1 MKVPLPDKPVQP
13 VAVQMICL
21 DFQPCTCFA
30 RELHRKALT
39 ASTSYHYNSITVP
52 QCTLVQCLVCI
63 QVVQFM
69 ICSVQPIQLQNVSP
83 RCTCAES
90 SAVLNV
96 LQCIMWIWQIRVFC
110 AVHNFLNRSNKLYK
124 SILRHEERAVRH
136 NFSQSFNTLLRQLTA
151 RLISCKRSAHR

>member
-63 QVVQFM
+63 QVHDMQ
-69 ICSVQPIQLQNVSP
+69 CATNKTPNVSP
-83 RCTCAES
+83 LCTCAES